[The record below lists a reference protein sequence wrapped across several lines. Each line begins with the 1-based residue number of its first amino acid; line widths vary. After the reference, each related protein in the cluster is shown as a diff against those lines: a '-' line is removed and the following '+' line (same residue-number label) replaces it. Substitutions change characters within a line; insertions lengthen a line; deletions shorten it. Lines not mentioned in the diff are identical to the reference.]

1 MPDNRADHDILI
13 EVAANLNSLCSK
25 IDKVDKDN
33 KEEHK
38 DIRTMINENFK
49 NVVTAETTYQKEAK
63 IQVDVCNSRFL
74 QTKVFLWVMG
84 FVIAGVIGA
93 YSFTSYVHADLNKH
107 RIQDA
112 KVMNKFQNHLE
123 KLGIHNGVDN
133 VKR

>member
-63 IQVDVCNSRFL
+63 IQVDACNSRFL

-112 KVMNKFQNHLE
+112 KVMNEFQNHLE
-123 KLGIHNGVDN
+123 KLGIHNGVNN